1 MWFDRPH
8 KITEGKT
15 TTKKRE
21 GEKNLKLC
29 CLGSVSTSPIYCVIW
44 ILFFFLPGHGI
55 PRYGNITDTHTY
67 KRATR
72 KTPPTSW
79 QVSINKRGKGQHSLR
94 SHQVRKSLWQQ
105 NTYLV
110 GHRTVGEQKAL
121 KKYKK
126 EKNSFC
132 YINKKFF
139 FFKDAGS
146 AFVWIFPLTKLEP
159 EKYKKKEGHNFLFRC
174 HLTRKVTSKR
184 HEAFGEHAAQ
194 SQNDAEEG

>member
-15 TTKKRE
+15 
-21 GEKNLKLC
+21 KNLKK
-29 CLGSVSTSPIYCVIW
+29 GRGEKTWSSASGQSVHHLYTVLSEF
-44 ILFFFLPGHGI
+44 FFFLPGHGI

-121 KKYKK
+121 KKNTKRKRIRFATTTKIIFFLKTPEVRLYG
-126 EKNSFC
+126 SF
-132 YINKKFF
+132 
-139 FFKDAGS
+139 
-146 AFVWIFPLTKLEP
+146 
-159 EKYKKKEGHNFLFRC
+159 H
-174 HLTRKVTSKR
+174 
-184 HEAFGEHAAQ
+184 
-194 SQNDAEEG
+194 

>member
-15 TTKKRE
+15 TKKGR
-21 GEKNLKLC
+21 GKKTWSFAVS
-29 CLGSVSTSPIYCVIW
+29 GQSVHHLYTVLSEF
-44 ILFFFLPGHGI
+44 FFFLPGHGI

-132 YINKKFF
+132 YNNKNF

-159 EKYKKKEGHNFLFRC
+159 EKYKKKGHNFLFRC
-174 HLTRKVTSKR
+174 LLTRKVTSKR

-194 SQNDAEEG
+194 SQNDAEQG